1 MSAPLHM
8 GKRMMYQLRNRI
20 ASEFVPLGCWFYV
33 PNYTQYW
40 YTFYFRQDAHHG
52 SHSELCHS
60 SPQMAV
66 SSTTAQTTSN
76 FTENFKAEATDTD
89 NSHLL
94 GKIVKLERLVGILD
108 ERAGPAMIDSDS
120 SESDTISIPEVE
132 HDYTFIS
139 RLLQAVFTEEELRNS
154 TASNRSMKK
163 TAYARLNERKYNFVE
178 SKSNGNS
185 VYTNRFLYHQFR
197 FFSGFLGESRNW
209 QKTIK

>member
-1 MSAPLHM
+1 
-8 GKRMMYQLRNRI
+8 
-20 ASEFVPLGCWFYV
+20 
-33 PNYTQYW
+33 
-40 YTFYFRQDAHHG
+40 
-52 SHSELCHS
+52 
-60 SPQMAV
+60 MAV

-154 TASNRSMKK
+154 TASNRSMKIREK
-163 TAYARLNERKYNFVE
+163 RKYNFVE

-197 FFSGFLGESRNW
+197 FFSGFLGESRN
-209 QKTIK
+209 